1 MKVVENPFVVV
12 MFGNPATGKTYTS
25 RALQEHCSNFNRTAL
40 LSTFSIREELGLV
53 NLYSSSERETIY
65 AEIINRAN
73 SVMRVGTS
81 NVILDGNFNKS
92 SRRKA
97 IYDIATKY
105 GYQIFVIHCDVTNN
119 TVIEQRLEQRKKMPK
134 SLEHASSTI
143 DLYNLIKDTSEPLEV
158 DLKNGAVI
166 NIVKV
171 NSELQSVVVDHVSEP
186 HTSHNLETILNG
198 VKYGFGKVTK

>member
-25 RALQEHCSNFNRTAL
+25 RALQEHCSKFNRTAL

-53 NLYSSSERETIY
+53 NLYSSSERETVY

-73 SVMRVGTS
+73 SVMKDGTS

-97 IYDIATKY
+97 IYDVATKY
-105 GYQIFVIHCDVTNN
+105 GYQTFVIHCDVTNN
-119 TVIEQRLEQRKKMPK
+119 AVIEQRLELRKKMPK

-158 DLKNGAVI
+158 DLQGGSLV
-166 NIVKV
+166 NIIKV
-171 NSELQSVVVDHVSEP
+171 NSELQTVAIEHL
-186 HTSHNLETILNG
+186 TGANTAYNLENILNG
-198 VKYGFGKVTK
+198 VQYGFGKGVK